1 MAVLAPATTKPI
13 LPIETTEQAESEVS
27 KIFNRLKA
35 THLGWRANIKTQ
47 SEYDNAR
54 REWLRLLIEHR
65 LTAQEIERG
74 LKIADTDKNPYLPSF
89 GQFLEWCR
97 TLDYH
102 ALGLPT
108 KDEVHRRLNAFSAVA
123 KYHEWDFDYRSPAE
137 YWLLRTLWERYSQK
151 PISEFE
157 KAIEPLL
164 YEAAEKVKSGFAFPA
179 IPKRIEKKS
188 TPTDWAS
195 VQRNVANL
203 RRLLQGGPANGT
215 V

>member
-1 MAVLAPATTKPI
+1 MAVLTTMTTQKA
-13 LPIETTEQAESEVS
+13 LPIETIEQAECEVS

-47 SEYDNAR
+47 AEYDNAR
-54 REWLRLLIEHR
+54 REWLRLLVEHR

-74 LKIADTDKNPYLPSF
+74 LKVADTDKNPYLPSF

-97 TLDYH
+97 TFDYH

-108 KDEVHRRLNAFSAVA
+108 KEEVYRRLNAFFAVA
-123 KYHEWDFDYRSPAE
+123 RDCEWNFNYRSPAE
-137 YWLLRTLWERYSQK
+137 YWLLRTLWEKYSHK
-151 PISEFE
+151 PSSELE

-164 YEAAEKVKSGFAFPA
+164 NEAAKKVKAGFEFPA

-188 TPTDWAS
+188 TPTDWALL
-195 VQRNVANL
+195 QRNVENL
-203 RRLLQGGPANGT
+203 RRVLQGKQANGT